1 MQAVIRPRTATARD
15 SSRRRALTAVIVA
28 ALACGVWAA
37 AGAGASS
44 AVATKVI
51 PVAAASSRDPGTRH
65 QHHRARSARSRGRLP
80 ADPAISSCSWLVR
93 AVARHASPSALA
105 RLVLSKMNLA
115 EELGVVDLYA
125 GNGYENTNLGAA
137 HLCIPPLTL
146 QDGPNGLAAGDTGVT
161 QLPASLG
168 IAASFDPGLAYDYGR
183 VLGAEAHAQGID
195 VVQGP
200 NLGIDR
206 VPEAGRAFEGYG
218 EDPYVVSVMGDA
230 DIEGIQSEGVMA
242 DAKHFAVYTQET
254 DRKYLDQVV
263 SRRALAE
270 IYLRGFQSAVEQ
282 AHVASIMCAYGK
294 VNGTYACQDPHLL
307 HLLGR
312 RWGFRGFVRSDL
324 GAVPDPIAAFAAG
337 IDAIK
342 PAATTQLR
350 DAWFAGRIERYRI
363 DRSVFRILRAMFA
376 YGIVTHPPSG
386 HAHTV
391 VATPAHASFALRAA
405 ERTMVL
411 LKDGAGA
418 LPLRRPHV
426 VAVIGADAGRDAMS
440 AGHGSSYVIAP
451 FLSTPIAA
459 LRAALGRQTSVRVAN
474 GASANVPLPAIP
486 AADLSGAPHDEPV
499 DPPFVARR
507 GAHVTRLGVLEHLVD
522 IGAAGTGSFSSADL
536 RYLAHFDVRLTVAR
550 TGLYSFSTTDY
561 GDTWISLDGHSLLAE
576 PGEHGRATWTVAT
589 ELEAGRHYALHV
601 TWFPLDGRLPPRIG
615 MADDTPAINRAVRV
629 ARGASTAIVFVND
642 WNSEGFDRPSLALP
656 GDENALVAAV
666 ARANRRTVVVLNTGG
681 PVLLPFRH
689 AVAAILEAWYPGEQD
704 GTATAAVLTGRY
716 DPSGRLPVTF
726 YASQSQVSA
735 HTTAEWPGIDGTVH
749 LAEGLDVGYRYVD
762 AHHLTP
768 TYPFGYG
775 ISYTR
780 FDLSDFA
787 VSTTPGGTAWQAS
800 VRVTNT
806 GRRAGA
812 EVVEAYLQF
821 PTTAGEPPLQ
831 LKAWSRAEL
840 GPGRSTTVTLTLPD
854 SAFAAYLGNR
864 WRSVGGFYTLHVGT
878 SSADLPFAVNLT
890 APT

>member
-1 MQAVIRPRTATARD
+1 MQAVTRAGTGK
-15 SSRRRALTAVIVA
+15 SVRRVPAAILV
-28 ALACGVWAA
+28 ALACAASATAGAA
-37 AGAGASS
+37 AATATRPGTAQGPA
-44 AVATKVI
+44 AVTGR
-51 PVAAASSRDPGTRH
+51 AAVVGTRH
-65 QHHRARSARSRGRLP
+65 HPVRKPAVLSASRVVAR
-80 ADPAISSCSWLVR
+80 DPALRACSWL
-93 AVARHASPSALA
+93 ANAIGRHASPAELA
-105 RLVLSKMNLA
+105 RLVVSKMTLA

-125 GNGYENTNLGAA
+125 GDGYENTNHGIAR
-137 HLCIPPLTL
+137 LCIPPLTL

-183 VLGAEAHAQGID
+183 VLGAQAHAQGID

-218 EDPYVVSVMGDA
+218 EDPFVVSVMGDA

-254 DRKYLDQVV
+254 DRKFLDQVV

-270 IYLRGFQSAVEQ
+270 IYLRGFESAVEQ

-307 HLLGR
+307 HLLYR

-324 GAVPDPIAAFAAG
+324 GAALDPVAAFAAG

-350 DAWFAGRIERYRI
+350 DAWFAGKIERYRI
-363 DRSVFRILRAMFA
+363 DRSVFRILRDMFA
-376 YGIVTHPPSG
+376 YGIVAHPPSG
-386 HAHTV
+386 HANTA
-391 VATPAHASFALRAA
+391 VATPAQTAFALRAA

-411 LKDGAGA
+411 LKDTAGA
-418 LPLRRPHV
+418 LPLRRPRS

-440 AGHGSSYVIAP
+440 AGFGSSHVIAP
-451 FLSTPIAA
+451 FLSTPISA
-459 LRAALGRQTSVRVAN
+459 LRRALGRRTPVSVAN
-474 GASANVPLPAIP
+474 GASALVPLPPIP
-486 AADLSGAPHDEPV
+486 AADLAGALHDEPV

-507 GAHVTRLGVLEHLVD
+507 GAHVTRLGILEHLVD
-522 IGAAGTGSFSSADL
+522 IGAAGTGSFPAADL
-536 RYLAHFDVRLTVAR
+536 RYLAHFDVEVTVPR
-550 TGLYSFSTTDY
+550 SGLYSFSTTDY

-576 PGEHGRATWTVAT
+576 PGEHGRATWAVAT
-589 ELEAGRHYALHV
+589 RLVAGRHYALHV
-601 TWFPLDGRLPPRIG
+601 TWFPLDGRLAPRIG
-615 MADDTPAINRAVRV
+615 MADDTPAIERAVRV
-629 ARGASTAIVFVND
+629 ARAASTAIVFVND
-642 WNSEGFDRPSLALP
+642 WNSEGFDRPDLSLP

-666 ARANRRTVVVLNTGG
+666 ARANRRTIVVLNTGG

-704 GTATAAVLTGRY
+704 GAATAAVLTGRY

-735 HTTAEWPGIDGTVH
+735 HTAAEWPGIDGTVQ
-749 LAEGLDVGYRYVD
+749 LGEGLDVGYRYVD

-780 FDLSDFA
+780 FALSDFA
-787 VSTTPGGTAWQAS
+787 VAAIRGGTAWQAS

-806 GRRAGA
+806 GQRAGT

-821 PTTAGEPPLQ
+821 PPAAGEPPLQ

-840 GPGRSTTVTLTLPD
+840 GPRASTTVTLTLPA
-854 SAFAAYLGNR
+854 SAFAAYLADR
-864 WRSVGGFYTLHVGT
+864 WQSVAGFYTLHVGT
-878 SSADLPFAVNLT
+878 SSADLPFAVNVT